1 MDRLASVTGL
11 SFDNLS
17 IAAGRTASDF
27 PKTAAY
33 GRSRGS
39 SNQMKLRQ
47 QAGDNWGSVRPL
59 FFIE

>member
-33 GRSRGS
+33 GRSPVQQ
-39 SNQMKLRQ
+39 SNETP
-47 QAGDNWGSVRPL
+47 ATSW
-59 FFIE
+59 